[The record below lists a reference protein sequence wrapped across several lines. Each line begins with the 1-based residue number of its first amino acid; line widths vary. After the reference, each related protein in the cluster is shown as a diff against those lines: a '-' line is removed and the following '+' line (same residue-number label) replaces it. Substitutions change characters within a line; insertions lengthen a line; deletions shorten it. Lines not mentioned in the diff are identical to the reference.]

1 MKLYHFFI
9 SCVRGVFALVVIE
22 EIDLLGYLSDNGFH
36 FFFVCTHLLE
46 GQR

>member
-1 MKLYHFFI
+1 MKLYHF

-22 EIDLLGYLSDNGFH
+22 EIDLLGYLNDNGFH
-36 FFFVCTHLLE
+36 FFSVCTHLLE